1 MPIPI
6 SVDHV
11 AALTDEVD
19 VDLVALGVRAGRFDD
34 DAPGLDAQ
42 VATIAG
48 FEGKVAQTLLTTTDA
63 GVRLLVGLGESPDPA
78 QYRKVGA
85 AVSKAA
91 IKGRSVAV
99 DALSDLDGT
108 DRAAAAEALAEGLAL
123 GAYGFADYKDP
134 APGTALEAATV
145 VGKGGKRVT
154 DAVSRGL
161 AIATAV
167 GLARDLV
174 NTPGGDL
181 TPPVFADQAVELA
194 AEFGLEVEVLE
205 LEAIREHNMGGLLG
219 VARGSYQEP
228 RFVTLTYRPEGKPR
242 GKVALVG
249 KGLTFDSG
257 GLSIKPGTA
266 MFGMKNDMGGAA
278 AVVAAM
284 TLVPLVAPKLEV
296 TAYIPMTD
304 NMLGPDATRPGD
316 VLRTR
321 SGTTIEVVNTDAE
334 GRLILADALTMA
346 VEGGADAIIDLA
358 TLTGAC
364 LVALG
369 DRTAGLMSNH
379 DALNERVLDAAKS
392 AGELVW
398 PLPLPEHLRKTIDS
412 DIADLRNMGTTQWG
426 GSLTAGLF
434 LKEFVGDVPWA
445 HLDIAGP
452 ADASAAYDEVG
463 KGGTGFGVRT
473 LARLL
478 ASWSKLPTD

>member
-11 AALTDEVD
+11 AALTDDVE
-19 VDLVALGVRAGRFDD
+19 VDLVAVGVRQGRLDD
-34 DAPGLDAQ
+34 DAPGLDPN

-91 IKGRSVAV
+91 VKGRSVAV

-108 DRAAAAEALAEGLAL
+108 DRATAAEALAEGLAL

-134 APGTALEAATV
+134 APGTALEASTV

-154 DAVSRGL
+154 DAVARGL
-161 AIATAV
+161 AVATAV

-181 TPPVFADQAVELA
+181 TPSVFADQAVELGE
-194 AEFGLEVEVLE
+194 EFGLDVQVLD
-205 LEAIREHNMGGLLG
+205 LEGIREHNMGGLLG
-219 VARGSYQEP
+219 VARGSFQEP
-228 RFVTLTYRPEGKPR
+228 RFVTMTYRPEGKPR

-257 GLSIKPGTA
+257 GLSIKPGTS
-266 MFGMKNDMGGAA
+266 MFGMKNDMGGGA

-284 TLVPLVAPKLEV
+284 TLVPLVAPRVQV

-321 SGTTIEVVNTDAE
+321 SGKTIEVVNTDAE
-334 GRLILADALTMA
+334 GRLILSDALTMA
-346 VEGGADAIIDLA
+346 VEDENDAIIDLA

-369 DRTAGLMSNH
+369 DRTAGLMGNH
-379 DALNERVLDAAKS
+379 EALRERVLAAAES

-412 DIADLRNMGTTQWG
+412 DIADLRNLGTSQWG
-426 GSLTAGLF
+426 GTLTAGLF
-434 LKEFVGDVPWA
+434 LQEFVGDTPWA

-478 ASWSKLPTD
+478 AGWSKLPAS